1 MDRRILS
8 RSLRRN
14 EPIGLFQRNAWAV
27 GRVAGT
33 LRADALVVPL
43 GLDAFEGDP
52 FGGLS
57 VFHTRI
63 CADGRGDQRCR
74 LAHACRTVIV
84 QEGAAFA
91 MLQALTSLDG
101 IDPLMKSMSL
111 VVLDVP

>member
-52 FGGLS
+52 FGGGPFFTLGFAQMAEAIS
-57 VFHTRI
+57 GV
-63 CADGRGDQRCR
+63 GLLM
-74 LAHACRTVIV
+74 LAER
-84 QEGAAFA
+84 
-91 MLQALTSLDG
+91 
-101 IDPLMKSMSL
+101 
-111 VVLDVP
+111 